1 MVPEAETLS
10 RMVLLVALTSVGA
23 AVDDEDERVA
33 AQAPP
38 PPHDDQ
44 PDDDCDDRVPPLE
57 GRCPEAHWFPF
68 VVRGMVRA
76 RHRVLPL
83 AGSALTAGCGMG
95 QAIPRLQGTHPA
107 HGFVSLQW

>member
-1 MVPEAETLS
+1 MVPEAETLC

-38 PPHDDQ
+38 PPTMTN
-44 PDDDCDDRVPPLE
+44 PMTTATIVCRLLKA
-57 GRCPEAHWFPF
+57 GALRRTGFPF
-68 VVRGMVRA
+68 VVRGMVLA

-95 QAIPRLQGTHPA
+95 QVIPRLQGTHPA